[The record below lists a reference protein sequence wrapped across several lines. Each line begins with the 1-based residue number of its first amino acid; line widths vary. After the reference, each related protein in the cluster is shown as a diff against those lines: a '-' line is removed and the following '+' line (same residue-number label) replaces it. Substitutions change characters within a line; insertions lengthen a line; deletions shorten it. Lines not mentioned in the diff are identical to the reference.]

1 MKVPVYNQTGKSVG
15 EVVLNDQLFGVK
27 TSLHLITE
35 SVRAQESNARGGL
48 SHTKTRGD
56 VRGGGK
62 KPWKQKGTGRARAGS
77 IRSPL
82 WRKGGVSFGPRSNRN
97 WDLKLNKKARVKAL
111 AMTLS
116 DKANSGKLF
125 VVDKIELSE
134 LKTKAFLAVMT
145 EFSKNVQGLGK
156 KHLIV
161 LPSGRLGITRAIRN
175 LPNVRAISAAT
186 LNLVE
191 VLKHDDVL
199 VLQDSLAVLDKT
211 FVRKEPVKKTV
222 KK

>member
-35 SVRAQESNARGGL
+35 SVRVQESNARGGL

-56 VRGGGK
+56 VSGGGK

-77 IRSPL
+77 TRSPL
-82 WRKGGVSFGPRSNRN
+82 WRKGGITFGPRSNRN
-97 WDLKLNKKARVKAL
+97 WELKLNKKARVKAL

-116 DKANSGKLF
+116 DKAANGKLF
-125 VVDKIELSE
+125 IVDKIELSE
-134 LKTKAFLAVMT
+134 LKTKAFVSVLT
-145 EFSKNVQGLGK
+145 EFTKNVQGLGK
-156 KHLIV
+156 KHLVV
-161 LPSGRLGITRAIRN
+161 LPSGRLGITRAMRN

-199 VLQDSLAVLDKT
+199 MLQDSLAVLDKT
-211 FVRKEPVKKTV
+211 FVKPVRKVESL
-222 KK
+222 